1 MDTACPSRFGTTIHV
16 TALDGIVNVNSLFTL
31 AVFVGLAW
39 KPTDPTNSL
48 VDDPKCQA
56 GSSIAEDLIAFH
68 VYSFSCFLFSSLV
81 ALGLKQAIRIARNS
95 TEAHRTLF
103 TLDLCHINRTAL
115 RFGYLVSAAGSVC
128 GCGFLMMALV
138 NVVQIKLGTLACGSS
153 HTYGAVIPLVIL
165 VPVALLIYVCSV
177 LYAFT
182 HSCTYATRKFR
193 WDGTHMDGVYFL
205 SWEVGS
211 YWEQQSKVYPD
222 FSDGFDLVEHDIW
235 WTLSTLKCRSMTGIG
250 RGAPSLQ
257 FSSDHASH
265 LDHIKKEA
273 AAGTIVTGFGQ
284 VEWLQRA
291 TELLKLLSG
300 MEIMATTSASS
311 ASVFEEIIL
320 LKCAH

>member
-39 KPTDPTNSL
+39 KPTDPANSL
-48 VDDPKCQA
+48 VDDPNCQA

-68 VYSFSCFLFSSLV
+68 VYSFSCFLFSSLI

-103 TLDLCHINRTAL
+103 TLDMCHINRTAL

-153 HTYGAVIPLVIL
+153 HTYGAVIPL
-165 VPVALLIYVCSV
+165 
-177 LYAFT
+177 
-182 HSCTYATRKFR
+182 
-193 WDGTHMDGVYFL
+193 
-205 SWEVGS
+205 
-211 YWEQQSKVYPD
+211 
-222 FSDGFDLVEHDIW
+222 
-235 WTLSTLKCRSMTGIG
+235 
-250 RGAPSLQ
+250 
-257 FSSDHASH
+257 
-265 LDHIKKEA
+265 HIKKEA

-284 VEWLQRA
+284 VECVA
-291 TELLKLLSG
+291 KG
-300 MEIMATTSASS
+300 Y
-311 ASVFEEIIL
+311 
-320 LKCAH
+320 